1 MKKISVLAL
10 KPLAR
15 QVLEVLQ
22 QQGVVQLVSTRVED
36 SGPGAGLA
44 PVPVEHGGLE
54 GELEKARLC
63 LRHLTRFWREP
74 RGFLA
79 NFIGSRRGVSRAKLA
94 QNAGDFSLDELYAG
108 CSRAETRLDEI
119 KQSRSRLIARRQA
132 LLPWQGL
139 DLPLEQLADTPGCR
153 VFTGQLAA
161 RELPR
166 AQQLAQGAP
175 VHLEVVHADSRQTY
189 VVVLA
194 QRGDASAEAAVRGME
209 LTAVSLREFAG
220 TASQLLAG
228 VDQKLQELEREEAEI
243 AARARQLLGEVP
255 RLRMY
260 LDWVSLAGQVRGRAA
275 DLGATAATVLLRG
288 WCPEKEVARIRA
300 ALYAISPAVEL
311 VAEDPGPGDRVPVR
325 LENSSLL
332 QPFEVIT
339 GIYGYPKYGA
349 LDPTTVLAPFF
360 LVFFG
365 LALSDAGYGIIL
377 TFLSVLFLRKLDLPR
392 GSTRL
397 LRLLAY
403 AGVSTVIF
411 GALTGGWFGDLFEFL
426 PIPALRQA
434 RAVLM
439 VLDPLQQPM
448 TMLFVSLALGL
459 GQIWF
464 GLFIKLWT
472 SLRRGAWGDALG
484 DTAPWLFL
492 LPSLVL
498 MGVAPAGVWRGYAQ
512 NAALAGALWVM
523 AGASRKQPKWLLKPA
538 TGLWALY
545 AITGYFADTLSY
557 SRLLA
562 LGLATGVIASA
573 INQIAQLGAAI
584 PVVGAVVFVAI
595 MLGGHTFNLIMNVLG
610 SFIHSGRLQ
619 FVEFFSKFF
628 EEGGGAF
635 RPFREETE
643 FVHIID

>member
-1 MKKISVLAL
+1 MKKISVLVL
-10 KPLAR
+10 KPLAW

-22 QQGVVQLVSTRVED
+22 RQGAVQLVRARTED
-36 SGPGAGLA
+36 PDLGSGLA
-44 PVPVEHGGLE
+44 PVPVETGE
-54 GELEKARLC
+54 IERELEKARLC
-63 LRHLTRFWREP
+63 LRHLTRFWRE
-74 RGFLA
+74 RKGFIA
-79 NFIGSRRGVSRAKLA
+79 NFIGARRGVSRAQLA
-94 QNAGDFSLDELYAG
+94 QNAGQFSPDELFAG
-108 CSRAETRLDEI
+108 CSRAESRLDEI
-119 KQSRSRLIARRQA
+119 KQSRSGLTARRQA
-132 LLPWQGL
+132 LLAWQAL
-139 DLPLEQLADTPGCR
+139 DMPLEQLTDTPGCR
-153 VFTGQLAA
+153 VITGQLAV
-161 RELPR
+161 RELSR
-166 AQQLAQGAP
+166 AQQLTQAVP
-175 VHLEVVHADSRQTY
+175 VHLEVVHQDGRHAY

-194 QRGDASAEAAVRGME
+194 RRDSADAEAAVRAME
-209 LTAVSLREFAG
+209 LTAVSLRELAG
-220 TASQLLAG
+220 TPAQLLAG
-228 VDQKLQELEREEAEI
+228 VDRQLQELEQEEAEI

-260 LDWVSLAGQVRGRAA
+260 ADWVALAGQVRNRAA

-288 WCPEKEVARIRA
+288 WCPERQVERIRE

-325 LENSSLL
+325 LENPGWV

-349 LDPTTVLAPFF
+349 LDPTPLLAPFF

-365 LALSDAGYGIIL
+365 LALSDAGYGIVL
-377 TFLSVLFLRKLDLPR
+377 TFLSVLAIRKLDLPR

-403 AGVSTVIF
+403 AGVSTVVF
-411 GALTGGWFGDLFEFL
+411 GALTGGWFGDLFDFL
-426 PIPALRQA
+426 PVPALRQA
-434 RAVLM
+434 RAALT

-448 TMLFVSLALGL
+448 TMLLVSLALGL
-459 GQIWF
+459 VQIWF
-464 GLFIKLWT
+464 GLFLKLRAF
-472 SLRRGAWGDALG
+472 LARGAWADALWETG
-484 DTAPWLFL
+484 PWLFL

-498 MGVAPAGVWRGYAQ
+498 MAAGPAGPWRQYAQ

-523 AGASRKQPKWLLKPA
+523 AGASRQQPKWYLKPF

-545 AITGYFADTLSY
+545 SITGYFADTLSY

-573 INQIAQLGAAI
+573 INQIARLGADI
-584 PVVGAVVFVAI
+584 PVVGAVAFVAI
-595 MLGGHTFNLIMNVLG
+595 MLGGHAFNLIMNVLG

-643 FVHIID
+643 FVHVID

>member
-1 MKKISVLAL
+1 MKKISVLVL

-15 QVLEVLQ
+15 PVLEVLQ
-22 QQGVVQLVSTRVED
+22 RQGAVQLVSARAED
-36 SGPGAGLA
+36 LGLA
-44 PVPVEHGGLE
+44 PVLMETGDLE
-54 GELEKARLC
+54 RELEQARLC

-74 RGFLA
+74 KGFLA
-79 NFIGSRRGVSRAKLA
+79 NFTGSRRGVSRAQLT
-94 QNAGDFSLDELYAG
+94 QNAGQFSLDELFTG
-108 CSRAETRLDEI
+108 CSRAESRLDEI
-119 KQSRSRLIARRQA
+119 KQSRSRLTARRQT

-139 DLPLEQLADTPGCR
+139 ELPLEQLVDTPGCR
-153 VFTGQLAA
+153 VVTGQLAA

-166 AQQLAQGAP
+166 AHQLAQGAP
-175 VHLEVVHADSRQTY
+175 VHLEVVNQDSRHAY
-189 VVVLA
+189 VLVLA
-194 QRGDASAEAAVRGME
+194 RREDENAEAAVRGME
-209 LTAVSLREFAG
+209 LTAVSLREFTG
-220 TASQLLAG
+220 TVAQQLAG
-228 VDQKLQELEREEAEI
+228 VDRQLGELEREEAEI
-243 AARARQLLGEVP
+243 AGRARQLVGEIP

-260 LDWVSLAGQVRGRAA
+260 LDWVSLARQVRGRAA

-288 WCPEKEVARIRA
+288 WCPQRQVERIRQ

-311 VAEDPGPGDRVPVR
+311 LVEDPEPEDRVPVR
-325 LENSSLL
+325 LENPGWL

-339 GIYGYPKYGA
+339 GIYGYPRYGA
-349 LDPTTVLAPFF
+349 LDPTPLLAPFF

-377 TFLSVLFLRKLDLPR
+377 TFLSVLAMRKLDLPK
-392 GSTRL
+392 GSTKL

-403 AGVSTVIF
+403 AGVSTVVF
-411 GALTGGWFGDLFEFL
+411 GALTGGWFGDLFDLL

-434 RAVLM
+434 RAALM

-448 TMLFVSLALGL
+448 TMLFVSLALGI

-464 GLFIKLWT
+464 GLFIKLWA
-472 SLRRGAWGDALG
+472 LLARGARADALWETG
-484 DTAPWLFL
+484 PWLFL

-498 MGVAPAGVWRGYAQ
+498 MAVAPAGAWREYAQ
-512 NAALAGALWVM
+512 NASLAGALWVM
-523 AGASRKQPKWLLKPA
+523 AGASRKQPKWHLKPA

-545 AITGYFADTLSY
+545 GITGYFADTLSY

-573 INQIAQLGAAI
+573 INQIARLGGAI
-584 PVVGAVVFVAI
+584 PVVGTVAFAAI
-595 MLGGHTFNLIMNVLG
+595 MLAGHAFNLVMNVLG

-628 EEGGGAF
+628 EEGGVGF